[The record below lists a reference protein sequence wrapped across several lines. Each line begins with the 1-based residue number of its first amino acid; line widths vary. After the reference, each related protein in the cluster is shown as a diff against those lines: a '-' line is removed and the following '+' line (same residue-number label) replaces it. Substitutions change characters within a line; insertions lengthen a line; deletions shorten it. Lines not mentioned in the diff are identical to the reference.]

1 MAGNDDS
8 TRGQWMRRWRRRRWA
23 AGTNRRRRRE
33 GCERIRG
40 CRHSAEGCRERGTHP
55 AAGCSRRGSP
65 PGASPKR
72 SSGHS
77 GQLRYCD
84 DHVSSRWLAAAQPRR
99 RRIRRPSVPQPCP
112 VPSPPPPALPHPLW
126 QTSAADRV
134 QAGVVER
141 GLLTVLLPRWPT
153 TLAPSARRQRG
164 SQAQRLK
171 RTLGRLIPLCS
182 SEAHKHVARCR

>member
-40 CRHSAEGCRERGTHP
+40 CRHSAEGCSERGTHP

-112 VPSPPPPALPHPLW
+112 VPSPPPPRPSPSTVANQRCGQGPSW
-126 QTSAADRV
+126 RGGARFVDCFTSKVAHHV
-134 QAGVVER
+134 GSLCTTTER
-141 GLLTVLLPRWPT
+141 FS
-153 TLAPSARRQRG
+153 SAEIEEDTG
-164 SQAQRLK
+164 ASH
-171 RTLGRLIPLCS
+171 S
-182 SEAHKHVARCR
+182 SL